1 MFRKTCETPECWVV
15 WRATKRLNDRPRE
28 NPMNRA
34 TKFTMGMTTAAA
46 VVLFIAAGKQYS
58 VSEACA
64 AAPKPPT
71 ISFSE
76 DVFPILQFRCGSC
89 HLPGGEGFA
98 KSGFD
103 VSSYDT
109 VMKGT
114 QYGRVI
120 QPGEP
125 DAGSLMRLLDWGVGK
140 DIQMPH
146 GKKQLSICDRD
157 LIRTW
162 IFKGAKND

>member
-1 MFRKTCETPECWVV
+1 
-15 WRATKRLNDRPRE
+15 
-28 NPMNRA
+28 MNRPMKLA
-34 TKFTMGMTTAAA
+34 TGVASAAAALLFTAA
-46 VVLFIAAGKQYS
+46 GMQHW

-64 AAPKPPT
+64 APPKAPT

-76 DVFPILQFRCGSC
+76 DVLPLLQFRCGSC
-89 HLPGGEGFA
+89 HLPGGQGFV

-109 VMKGT
+109 MMKGT
-114 QYGRVI
+114 KYGAMI
-120 QPGEP
+120 LPGDPENS
-125 DAGSLMRLLDWGVGK
+125 SLMRLLDWRVGAE
-140 DIQMPH
+140 IQMPH

-162 IFKGAKND
+162 IFKGAKNN